1 MHHDTYLKS
10 IILQDFRI
18 FYRELLLLK
27 NIALEGVVKK
37 EEATTEPSDENSSSE
52 SHEDSKKK
60 EEGSPSEQDK
70 SSEKEKNTPSSEK
83 ETPEKKEGTE
93 NQDLTHQTV
102 PHRIRSRLED
112 LLTNQY
118 KELGSTKGGY
128 AARYYREAQYIMVSL
143 ADETF
148 INLNWHGK
156 EEWEDN
162 LLESLIYNT
171 QDAGD
176 KFFENL
182 DHFLENTGA
191 QGVDMASLYLISL
204 GLGFK
209 GKYRGTETEKE
220 IFSYKE
226 KLYRW
231 ITSEDPELLENRAH
245 LFPQTYENIITDR
258 QGTRMPNSRPW
269 WVALSVIALFFVGAS
284 SLIWFGHMRSFSPLV
299 TTLEKWSRV

>member
-27 NIALEGVVKK
+27 NIALEGIVKK
-37 EEATTEPSDENSSSE
+37 EEDTAESSDKNPPSKDPGISEKKDE
-52 SHEDSKKK
+52 EDS
-60 EEGSPSEQDK
+60 SSEQDK
-70 SSEKEKNTPSSEK
+70 PNEK
-83 ETPEKKEGTE
+83 ETPKEETGSN
-93 NQDLTHQTV
+93 NQDLTHQTI

-118 KELGSTKGGY
+118 KELGSAKGGY

-162 LLESLIYNT
+162 LLESLLYNT

-182 DHFLENTGA
+182 DNFLENTGA

-209 GKYRGTETEKE
+209 GKYRGIENEKE

-231 ITSEDPELLENRAH
+231 ITSENPELLENRAR

-258 QGTRMPNSRPW
+258 QGTHIPDSRPW
-269 WVALSVIALFFVGAS
+269 WVALSVIALFFIVAS
-284 SLIWFGHMRSFSPLV
+284 SLIWFGHMRSLSPLV
-299 TTLEKWSRV
+299 NTLEKWSGV